1 MLHSQQPVGR
11 GTLQFAHDFTSSTG
25 IPVHSVPTGAG
36 LGWSDTSRTRLHRI
50 QLPAATERS
59 EATYFPEGTPG
70 GEEGESTTSDSILR
84 EAGNEVGRALRYGEP
99 QEGRQGQRSD
109 LLALKS
115 ALDEGSTDL
124 QLWEEFFP
132 TMMRY
137 YKGVAQYQILKRDQR
152 RWKSKVYVLVGEP
165 GTGKS
170 KWALDNFPNA
180 YWKQRGNWWDGY
192 HHDEVVLDD
201 FYGWLPFDTLL
212 RLLDRYPLLVETK
225 GGQASFIAK
234 TIVITSNALPREWY
248 QNIRNYSAL
257 ARRIDVVMK
266 FTGENQFIEINI
278 NELD

>member
-1 MLHSQQPVGR
+1 MAIWATNVTAAESDSASSQSLSTRNSR
-11 GTLQFAHDFTSSTG
+11 GTSSRARNWCFTLNNPSAEELYNLHDFTSSTG

-137 YKGVAQYQILKRDQR
+137 YKGWLSTRFSRGIRGGGSLK
-152 RWKSKVYVLVGEP
+152 STY
-165 GTGKS
+165 
-170 KWALDNFPNA
+170 
-180 YWKQRGNWWDGY
+180 
-192 HHDEVVLDD
+192 
-201 FYGWLPFDTLL
+201 
-212 RLLDRYPLLVETK
+212 
-225 GGQASFIAK
+225 
-234 TIVITSNALPREWY
+234 
-248 QNIRNYSAL
+248 
-257 ARRIDVVMK
+257 
-266 FTGENQFIEINI
+266 
-278 NELD
+278 

>member
-11 GTLQFAHDFTSSTG
+11 GTLQFAHDFTASTG

-36 LGWSDTSRTRLHRI
+36 IGWSDTSRTRLHRI

-70 GEEGESTTSDSILR
+70 S
-84 EAGNEVGRALRYGEP
+84 EAGTQQQAINYCEKQETRLEGPWRYGEP
-99 QEGRQGQRSD
+99 LEGRQGQRSD

-248 QNIRNYSAL
+248 QNIRNYAAL

-266 FTGENQFIEINI
+266 FTGENQFIEVNI

>member
-1 MLHSQQPVGR
+1 M
-11 GTLQFAHDFTSSTG
+11 
-25 IPVHSVPTGAG
+25 
-36 LGWSDTSRTRLHRI
+36 
-50 QLPAATERS
+50 
-59 EATYFPEGTPG
+59 
-70 GEEGESTTSDSILR
+70 
-84 EAGNEVGRALRYGEP
+84 
-99 QEGRQGQRSD
+99 
-109 LLALKS
+109 
-115 ALDEGSTDL
+115 
-124 QLWEEFFP
+124 
-132 TMMRY
+132 
-137 YKGVAQYQILKRDQR
+137 AQYQILKRDQR

-248 QNIRNYSAL
+248 QNVRNYSAL

-266 FTGENQFIEINI
+266 FTGENQFIEVNI

>member
-1 MLHSQQPVGR
+1 MTSQDLDNIDWSFLREQEPWQFGQQKCDCCGERFCFLAVFKYPELEGHQFSSAKLVLHSQQPVGR
-11 GTLQFAHDFTSSTG
+11 GTLQFAHDFTKHG

-124 QLWEEFFP
+124 QLW
-132 TMMRY
+132 
-137 YKGVAQYQILKRDQR
+137 
-152 RWKSKVYVLVGEP
+152 KS
-165 GTGKS
+165 S
-170 KWALDNFPNA
+170 F
-180 YWKQRGNWWDGY
+180 
-192 HHDEVVLDD
+192 
-201 FYGWLPFDTLL
+201 L
-212 RLLDRYPLLVETK
+212 R
-225 GGQASFIAK
+225 
-234 TIVITSNALPREWY
+234 
-248 QNIRNYSAL
+248 
-257 ARRIDVVMK
+257 
-266 FTGENQFIEINI
+266 
-278 NELD
+278 

>member
-70 GEEGESTTSDSILR
+70 GEEGSQQQAIAYCEKQETRL
-84 EAGNEVGRALRYGEP
+84 EGPWRYGEP

-248 QNIRNYSAL
+248 QNIRNYGAL

-266 FTGENQFIEINI
+266 FTGENQFIEVNI